1 MSDKIENKIIRWRL
15 YPSFFKFFGIAILCM
30 VLSFLCAYFIP
41 NLWCLIGIFPICGI
55 GGYFMRNIFPQLME
69 DVYYEMTR

>member
-1 MSDKIENKIIRWRL
+1 MSDKIGNKIIRWWL

-41 NLWCLIGIFPICGI
+41 NLWCLIGVFTVCGI
-55 GGYFMRNIFPQLME
+55 GGYFMRKMLPQLLR
-69 DVYYEMTR
+69 DLGNEMSS

>member
-1 MSDKIENKIIRWRL
+1 MSNIKWIRWWL

-55 GGYFMRNIFPQLME
+55 GGYFMRKILPQILK
-69 DVYYEMTR
+69 DLGNEMSL